1 MGLNVLAF
9 TAINPARRYP
19 QAEARILQL
28 ENVARFVFDASETP
42 GEAWYQNIF
51 RKYKSAREMCLR
63 ENFDAL
69 LTAESDMLIPRDA
82 VTLLASNDAPIAYGL
97 YCLRHGVPAWNVFV
111 ALDEDA
117 GFSLSDILARE
128 HAPQKYAGAMAGQPL
143 PIYGAGF
150 GCTLIRREVL
160 EQIEFR
166 NLDTENSFYTDW
178 LFAADANARGIRQVM
193 DPRVVCGHI
202 AGNGMVLFPDTEHE
216 HWCRADYLTAQVMEV

>member
-1 MGLNVLAF
+1 MGLKVLAY
-9 TAINPARRYP
+9 TALNPARRYP
-19 QAEARILQL
+19 QAEARILGV
-28 ENVARFVFDASETP
+28 EGVTRFVFDASATP

-69 LTAESDMLIPRDA
+69 LTAESDMLIPRNA
-82 VTLLASNDAPIAYGL
+82 VQLLAENDAPVVYGL
-97 YCLRHGVPAWNVFV
+97 YVLRHGVPMWNAFV

-117 GFSLSDILARE
+117 GFSLSDSIVRAN
-128 HAPQKYAGAMAGQPL
+128 APAQYAGVMDRKPFD
-143 PIYGAGF
+143 IYGAGF
-150 GCTLIRREVL
+150 GCTLIRREAL
-160 EQIEFR
+160 EKIEFR
-166 NLDTENSFYTDW
+166 NLDTENSFYVDW

-202 AGNGMVLFPDTEHE
+202 AGNGMVLFPDTAHE

>member
-69 LTAESDMLIPRDA
+69 LTAESDMLIPRNA
-82 VTLLASNDAPIAYGL
+82 VQLLAEADAGVAYGL
-97 YCLRHGVPAWNVFV
+97 YVLRHGLPMWNAFV
-111 ALDEDA
+111 ALDDEA
-117 GFSLSDILARE
+117 GFSLSDALVRAN
-128 HAPQKYAGAMAGQPL
+128 APAQYAGVMERMPFD
-143 PIYGAGF
+143 IYGAGF
-150 GCTLIRREVL
+150 GCTLIRRE
-160 EQIEFR
+160 
-166 NLDTENSFYTDW
+166 
-178 LFAADANARGIRQVM
+178 A
-193 DPRVVCGHI
+193 
-202 AGNGMVLFPDTEHE
+202 
-216 HWCRADYLTAQVMEV
+216 